1 MNMKS
6 LKSFFGSGFGKLDA
20 SNGVALTFQGLG
32 VRSKD
37 GQFNIFDKGTKTISA
52 VPAEMVLG
60 EFPAYA
66 FPTNKLE
73 VGDLVIH
80 NGDLKYVSA
89 VPAAAVDGAPADTEF
104 EMVNIKTQ
112 VVEKVIPAKTMLG
125 YVVASKV
132 FTPFGNIGSGGNVF
146 AGGAAGGAAFN
157 PQMLMAMAVM
167 SDGDIAGGDDD
178 GMMMAMMMGGFGGG
192 AADAA
197 NPMGS
202 MLPILMMS
210 KMFK

>member
-20 SNGVALTFQGLG
+20 ANGVALTIQGLG
-32 VRSKD
+32 VRGKD
-37 GQFNIFDKGTKTISA
+37 GQFNIFDKDTKTISA
-52 VPAEMVLG
+52 VPAEMSLG
-60 EFPAYA
+60 DFPAYA

-89 VPAAAVDGAPADTEF
+89 VPDAAVGDAVAETEF

-132 FTPFGNIGSGGNVF
+132 FTPFGGTSGNIFGGT
-146 AGGAAGGAAFN
+146 GAFN
-157 PQMLMAMAVM
+157 PQMLMALAVM
-167 SDGDIAGGDDD
+167 SDVDMGGDGDD
-178 GMMMAMMMGGFGGG
+178 GMAMAMLMGGGFGGG
-192 AADAA
+192 DAAGA
-197 NPMGS
+197 NPMMN

-210 KMFK
+210 KFMK